1 MRTYKV
7 KGMHCGGCGWS
18 VSKALKQHFGED
30 AEVEVDVEAGEV
42 RVADLADPQVV
53 SFILNGAGYPVQQV
67 ND

>member
-7 KGMHCGGCGWS
+7 KGMHCGGSGRN